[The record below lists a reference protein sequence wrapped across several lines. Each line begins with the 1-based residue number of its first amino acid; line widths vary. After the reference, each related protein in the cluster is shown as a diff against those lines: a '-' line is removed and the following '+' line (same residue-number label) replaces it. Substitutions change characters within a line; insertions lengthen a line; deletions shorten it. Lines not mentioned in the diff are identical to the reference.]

1 MCVLLNASVSTATDY
16 SDLARSKRVTCVEPL
31 SVPHAEYHNLYH
43 HQCYIQN
50 PTKLEQKRKLLKSR
64 KRKADGSQNNQTKEN
79 LFVYWDS
86 ETMQDTGIH
95 VPNLV
100 CAATSNCDDLFH
112 FEGTTCIQDFI
123 DWLRELALDFKLT
136 VLAHNSQGFDSY
148 LNLD

>member
-1 MCVLLNASVSTATDY
+1 MCKTTECPSC
-16 SDLARSKRVTCVEPL
+16 K
-31 SVPHAEYHNLYH
+31 EYHNLYR

-50 PTKLEQKRKLLKSR
+50 PTKLEEKRNLLKSR
-64 KRKADGSQNNQTKEN
+64 KRKADGSQSSQTKEN

-86 ETMQDTGIH
+86 ETMQDTGVH

-100 CAATSNCDDLFH
+100 CAATSNCDELFH